1 MAARLFAGSAKAWE
15 IELTFGPRAP
25 RGVAIWSTMF
35 PPSDNHRMILDMR
48 GKRGRRVITN
58 PAARVFYRVI
68 HEAWERAQIIRFEE
82 WVVVDLTIVWPDRR
96 RRDPANLFK
105 VTLDALVRAGAIV
118 DDCRALARIHAV
130 KVWPAVSTA
139 AYEFDGLRVT
149 EPGILIQI
157 HPAPIELVP

>member
-1 MAARLFAGSAKAWE
+1 VASKLFAGSAKAWA
-15 IELTFGPRAP
+15 IAATFDPKQLA
-25 RGVAIWSTMF
+25 GVGIWSTMF

-68 HEAWERAQIIRFEE
+68 HEAWQRAQIIRFEE
-82 WVVVDLTIVWPDRR
+82 WVTVDLTIVWPDRR

-130 KVWPAVSTA
+130 KIWPGVSTA
-139 AYEFDGLRVT
+139 AYGFNGLRVT
-149 EPGILIQI
+149 EPGILIRI
-157 HPAPIELVP
+157 HPAPAELVP